1 LAYLKIYAFSSSA
14 ELLISCFSRLLCTLL
29 ISAKEGKCK
38 VKLNNNPGQME
49 LLDGDGRE
57 KSWEIKRKIRELLL
71 TLLTLR
77 LPVQLDFLPPPP
89 SCAPA
94 KGVI

>member
-1 LAYLKIYAFSSSA
+1 
-14 ELLISCFSRLLCTLL
+14 
-29 ISAKEGKCK
+29 
-38 VKLNNNPGQME
+38 ME

-77 LPVQLDFLPPPP
+77 LPVQLDFVLPPHPNLVLRQ
-89 SCAPA
+89 
-94 KGVI
+94 KGLYNHITYTQRIPK

>member
-1 LAYLKIYAFSSSA
+1 
-14 ELLISCFSRLLCTLL
+14 
-29 ISAKEGKCK
+29 

-77 LPVQLDFLPPPP
+77 LPVQLDFLPPLHLVLRQ
-89 SCAPA
+89 
-94 KGVI
+94 KGLYNHITYTQRIPK

>member
-1 LAYLKIYAFSSSA
+1 
-14 ELLISCFSRLLCTLL
+14 LL

-77 LPVQLDFLPPPP
+77 LPVQLDFLPPPLI
-89 SCAPA
+89 SQ
-94 KGVI
+94 KGKNIIPQRGFGMRKLYR